1 MIASL
6 PKWIVSSIYSHLV
19 SELTPAA
26 IPLYLEG
33 EQRTQELENAEVIE
47 LRFDGPTIAE
57 CPKNRI
63 KAEVEV
69 NALITVQTSH
79 TSNLYRMQQISG
91 LLLDAF
97 NQDIAVYKYGTDVSD
112 DNSFIFCM
120 QLTPLTRTDRALRA
134 SNLGN
139 PLAPT
144 KMQQGVVEAHYSG
157 DFYIGG

>member
-6 PKWIVSSIYSHLV
+6 PKWIISSIYTHLI
-19 SELTPAA
+19 SELAPAA
-26 IPLYLEG
+26 IPIHLEG
-33 EQRTQELENAEVIE
+33 GQRTQELENPEVIE
-47 LRFDGPTIAE
+47 LRFDGPTLAE

-69 NALITVQTSH
+69 NALIMIQASH

-91 LLLDAF
+91 LVLAAF
-97 NQDIAVYKYGTDVSD
+97 NQDIAIYKYGTDVSD

-139 PLAPT
+139 PLAPI
-144 KMQQGVVEAHYSG
+144 KMQQGIVEAHYSG